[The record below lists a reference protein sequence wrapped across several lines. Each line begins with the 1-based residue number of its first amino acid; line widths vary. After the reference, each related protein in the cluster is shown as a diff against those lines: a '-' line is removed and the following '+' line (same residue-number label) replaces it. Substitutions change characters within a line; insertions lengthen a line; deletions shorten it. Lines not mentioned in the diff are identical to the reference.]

1 MAAPK
6 LALIT
11 GASKGIGRAT
21 ALHLASLNY
30 LVVVNYASD
39 AAPADALVAQ
49 LGADRAVAI
58 KADAGN
64 VAEISRLVDE
74 TLNWGVEH
82 GVVGEDGKGKIDVLI
97 PNAADGAAGKSLD
110 VISEADFERVVALN
124 IRGPLFLVQVCFVS
138 FLISCWRRID

>member
-74 TLNWGVEH
+74 TLKWGVEH

-124 IRGPLFLVQVCFVS
+124 IRGPLFLVQVCLAP
-138 FLISCWRRID
+138 FLSSY